1 MVQPGCGGA
10 VLSRIRVIDVTGST
24 NSDLLASDTA
34 EEGDWLITRRQ
45 DAGRGRQGRDWQG
58 LDGNF
63 LGSTLVE
70 LERDDARAATLSL
83 VAGLALLDAVE
94 LAAPGAELMLK
105 WPNDLMLGDGKL
117 AGILLER
124 SGSRVVAGFGVNL
137 AAAPQIDGKKTA
149 SLAERVKLAPQA
161 FAPLLAGSFARM
173 LAAWRSSPTSA
184 IVMAWMQR
192 GHPIGTPLTVH
203 DEGGKPREG
212 VFAGLNDGG
221 ALMLE
226 TAEELLIVR
235 AGDVS
240 LASGGQS
247 A

>member
-1 MVQPGCGGA
+1 M
-10 VLSRIRVIDVTGST
+10 
-24 NSDLLASDTA
+24 
-34 EEGDWLITRRQ
+34 EGDWLVARRQ

-63 LGSTLVE
+63 FGSTLIE

-94 LAAPGAELMLK
+94 AVAPQADLMLK
-105 WPNDLMLGDGKL
+105 WPNDLMLGGAKL

-124 SGSRVVAGFGVNL
+124 SDRRVVAGFGVNL
-137 AAAPQIDGKKTA
+137 AAAPEIDGKATA
-149 SLAERVKLAPQA
+149 ALAPHAKIAPQA
-161 FAPLLAGSFARM
+161 FAPLLAGAFARM

-203 DEGGKPREG
+203 DEGGAPREG
-212 VFAGLNDGG
+212 IFAGLNDGG

-226 TAEELLIVR
+226 TPEELLVVR
-235 AGDVS
+235 AGDVT
-240 LASGGQS
+240 LASSPPS

>member
-1 MVQPGCGGA
+1 M
-10 VLSRIRVIDVTGST
+10 DVTGST
-24 NSDLLASDTA
+24 NSDLLENKSAV
-34 EEGDWLITRRQ
+34 EGDWLVARRQ
-45 DAGRGRQGRDWQG
+45 DSGRGRQGRQWQG

-63 LGSTLVE
+63 FGSTLIE
-70 LERDDARAATLSL
+70 LQQEDSKAATLSL

-94 LAAPGAELMLK
+94 LVAPQADLQLK
-105 WPNDLMLGDGKL
+105 WPNDLMLGGAKL

-137 AAAPQIDGKKTA
+137 AEAPAIEGKRTAALADTA
-149 SLAERVKLAPQA
+149 RTTPQA
-161 FAPLLAGSFARM
+161 FAPLLAGAFSRM

-192 GHPIGTPLTVH
+192 GHPIGTPITVH
-203 DEGGKPREG
+203 DEGGATREG

-226 TAEELLIVR
+226 TPTELLIVR

-240 LASGGQS
+240 LANRPDG